1 MNSKIKT
8 ERKQII
14 TYEDEFITTDGEKFS
29 DAEKAHDWQESLD
42 GNRKA
47 CTNYRCISGYIN
59 KLETI
64 VDPDYPPNLPDS
76 GWVTKEV
83 TRKHKCTTC
92 GGKGYLELKWS

>member
-1 MNSKIKT
+1 
-8 ERKQII
+8 
-14 TYEDEFITTDGEKFS
+14 
-29 DAEKAHDWQESLD
+29 LD

-47 CTNYRCISGYIN
+47 CTNHRCVSGYIN

-83 TRKHKCTTC
+83 TRKKKCLTC
-92 GGKGYLELKWS
+92 GGKGYLELKWG